1 MGNAESIGKPS
12 GAHIAEEFLQR
23 GNPMLAGRMGSI
35 PELSVFRRF
44 GALNSQRLLYL
55 QAELIHLER
64 QLRGRE
70 QTDDGSNKDY
80 SVDWAKLRNS
90 ATCPDECNLQYELM
104 NKIWDKLRE
113 YSRHTSHLPY
123 CNAISNI
130 CRSR

>member
-1 MGNAESIGKPS
+1 MGNAHSIGKPS

-70 QTDDGSNKDY
+70 QIDDGSNKDY

-90 ATCPDECNLQYELM
+90 ATCPVECDLQYELM

-113 YSRHTSHLPY
+113 YSRYTSHLPY